1 MHWAIA
7 LDQTLVSAAVAI
19 VAAAIAYV
27 RAAHVLRRQ
36 AERRDIVQRRDALE
50 QVVAAVVEPVAAYMQ
65 DDTLDYPQ
73 REMVELES
81 RALQAQVLFW
91 RDLKMQEALRN
102 ITYPRTHVA
111 AAEFVRAA
119 ATALDRTARASGV
132 PSTVSSVDRP
142 RS

>member
-1 MHWAIA
+1 MHCAIA
-7 LDQTLVSAAVAI
+7 LDQTLVSAGIAI

-36 AERRDIVQRRDALE
+36 AERRDIVHRRDALE
-50 QVVAAVVEPVAAYMQ
+50 QVVAAIVEPVAAYMQ
-65 DDTLDYPQ
+65 DDTGDYPQ

-102 ITYPRTHVA
+102 ITYPRTHTG

-119 ATALDRTARASGV
+119 AAALDRAAQAAGV
-132 PSTVSSVDRP
+132 PVNSADRRRP
-142 RS
+142 